1 MRRVL
6 CLLLAMICLLLAAC
20 TQKAEDAPG
29 LDSTGSMELDYAE
42 QYSVDYADSGA
53 ALLTL
58 GGRERF
64 LLLPEGAEIPPGA
77 ADLPIIRIPVK
88 QVYLASS
95 SAADLFLQ
103 CGALDRLRFTSTN
116 ADSWQIAE
124 LRLALEEGSLL
135 YAGKYSAPDYELLL
149 EEGCDLVVENTMI
162 LHRPETREKLEALG
176 FPVLMEYSS
185 YEPHPL
191 GRVEWIKLYGLLTGT
206 LPEAEAF
213 FNRQAAAFREVE
225 NTAPSGKTVA
235 FFHITANGAVVVRR
249 QADYVTRMIE
259 LAGGETAI
267 TDLPESDSALSTV
280 SIQMES
286 FYAQA
291 RDADVL
297 IYNSTVGGA
306 IESMDELFDLSPLF
320 ADFKAVR
327 EGAVWCTEMSM
338 FQRSSA
344 AAGMI
349 SEFREILR
357 EAPQEDT
364 LSYLHRIR

>member
-162 LHRPETREKLEALG
+162 LHRPETR
-176 FPVLMEYSS
+176 
-185 YEPHPL
+185 
-191 GRVEWIKLYGLLTGT
+191 
-206 LPEAEAF
+206 
-213 FNRQAAAFREVE
+213 
-225 NTAPSGKTVA
+225 
-235 FFHITANGAVVVRR
+235 
-249 QADYVTRMIE
+249 
-259 LAGGETAI
+259 
-267 TDLPESDSALSTV
+267 
-280 SIQMES
+280 
-286 FYAQA
+286 
-291 RDADVL
+291 
-297 IYNSTVGGA
+297 
-306 IESMDELFDLSPLF
+306 
-320 ADFKAVR
+320 
-327 EGAVWCTEMSM
+327 
-338 FQRSSA
+338 
-344 AAGMI
+344 
-349 SEFREILR
+349 
-357 EAPQEDT
+357 
-364 LSYLHRIR
+364 